1 MSGCLKYLNQ
11 RQTIRELIK
20 MKDVVLITGGNG
32 HLAQVTSQHLQKNYT
47 VRHLT
52 TKAPS
57 KSQDS
62 YFHWDI
68 TKQYIDPKALEDCNH
83 IVHLAGFPI
92 LKRWTKRNKQ
102 IMYDSR
108 VKSAKLL
115 FITCKKMHIRPK
127 TFISASAIG
136 IYDQSLEGVIN
147 ESSPKGSDWLGKMA
161 CDWENTA
168 DLFKELGSR
177 VVQMRI
183 SLILSNKAGFL
194 KYNLISMKFGLG
206 LIIGDKNRKINW
218 IHVEDAARFIKES
231 IIHNEYNGAY
241 NLACEQNISQEH
253 FINLIRKNL
262 FPYSMVINIPIFL
275 VRLLLLKRVQIIDT
289 NLDIEAKKIKD
300 HNFKCKFNS
309 LEQILDCLKR

>member
-1 MSGCLKYLNQ
+1 MSGCLRCLNQ
-11 RQTIRELIK
+11 GQKTRKLIK

-32 HLAQVTSQHLQKNYT
+32 HLAQITSQYLKKKYT

-52 TKAPS
+52 TEAPS
-57 KSQDS
+57 KSQDL
-62 YFHWDI
+62 YFHWNI
-68 TKQYIDPKALEDCNH
+68 TKQYIDPKALENCHH

-108 VKSAKLL
+108 VKAAKLL
-115 FITCKKMHIRPK
+115 FFTCKKMNIKLK

-136 IYDQSLEGVIN
+136 IYDQSLKGAVN
-147 ESSPKGSDWLGKMA
+147 ESSPKGSDWLAQMA
-161 CDWENTA
+161 CDWENSA

-177 VVQMRI
+177 VIQMRI
-183 SLILSNKAGFL
+183 SLIFSNKAGFL

-206 LIIGDKNRKINW
+206 LILGDKNKKINW
-218 IHVEDAARFIKES
+218 IHAKDAARFIEES
-231 IIHNEYNGAY
+231 IMYNEYNGAY
-241 NLACEQNISQEH
+241 NLACKQHISQEH
-253 FINLIRKNL
+253 FIKLIKKHL
-262 FPYSMVINIPIFL
+262 FPYALVINIPIFL
-275 VRLLLLKRVQIIDT
+275 VRLILFKRVQIIDT

-309 LEQILDCLKR
+309 LEQILDSLKR